1 MQNAWESAERRAGW
15 SQSEVALYNQTNE
28 LYNPLVCIYTAH
40 LCLSVIHR
48 PRHLAGSAVPECFSF
63 DQYYIFNIL
72 NMIKIFNPNL
82 SD

>member
-1 MQNAWESAERRAGW
+1 MHGKVLRGRPGDLSLRLPCITRPTD
-15 SQSEVALYNQTNE
+15 YI
-28 LYNPLVCIYTAH
+28 PLVCIYTVH

-48 PRHLAGSAVPECFSF
+48 PRHLASSAVPERFSF
-63 DQYYIFNIL
+63 DQYNIFTVL